1 MTTLNKRGIQ
11 TGEHLYM
18 FRGCLKQDISSLAHN
33 GLQYLDF
40 LRIMSDNLR
49 PESYFE
55 IGTSRGDS
63 TAAFPCDV
71 LCVDPQFII
80 ETSPLG
86 KRKRSYFI
94 QMPSDEFF
102 RLHKVRD
109 FFPSGPDICFLDGLH
124 RFEFLLRD
132 FINTE
137 AVCRPNSVILIHD
150 CLPTNERMAERIMR
164 VDEAEGQSTRT
175 FWTGDVWRILPTLK
189 KYRPD
194 LRIMQ
199 LDCDPTGLVACT
211 NLDPDSRLLSQNYNK
226 IVDEMMNLPL
236 HSLGLEPLW
245 SLFPMIDSKY
255 LASHPEDFTA
265 VFNIL

>member
-1 MTTLNKRGIQ
+1 
-11 TGEHLYM
+11 M
-18 FRGCLKQDISSLAHN
+18 FGGCLKQDTSTLAHT
-33 GLQYLDF
+33 GLQYVDF
-40 LRIMSDNLR
+40 LKVLSKHLA

-71 LCVDPQFII
+71 LCVDPNFI
-80 ETSPLG
+80 TQVSPLG
-86 KRKRSYFI
+86 ARKRSFFM

-102 RLHKVRD
+102 RLHKIRQ

-124 RFEFLLRD
+124 RFEYLLRD
-132 FINTE
+132 LINTE
-137 AVCRPNSVILIHD
+137 AECRPNSIILIHD
-150 CLPTNERMAERIMR
+150 CLPLNERMAERTMR
-164 VDEAEGQSTRT
+164 VEETESPSTQT
-175 FWTGDVWRILPTLK
+175 FWTGDVWRLLPTLK

-211 NLDPDSRLLSQNYNK
+211 NLDPASRVLSLNYNK
-226 IVDEMMNLPL
+226 IVDEMMNLAL
-236 HSLGLEPLW
+236 RDLGLDKLW
-245 SLFPMIDSKY
+245 HLFPTIDSKY
-255 LASHPEDFTA
+255 LAAHPEDLTA

>member
-1 MTTLNKRGIQ
+1 MLQQGKCF
-11 TGEHLYM
+11 HM
-18 FRGCLKQDISSLAHN
+18 FHACLRQNSSYLGHT

-40 LRIMSDNLR
+40 MKILAENLAPR
-49 PESYFE
+49 SYFE

-63 TAAFPCDV
+63 TSAFPCDV
-71 LCVDPQFII
+71 LCVDPNFII

-86 KRKRSYFI
+86 RRRRSFFI

-102 RLHKVRD
+102 RTHKIRD
-109 FFPSGPDICFLDGLH
+109 FFPDGPDICFLDGLH

-132 FINTE
+132 LINTE
-137 AVCRPNSVILIHD
+137 AACRPNSVILIHD
-150 CLPTNERMAERIMR
+150 CLPTNERMAERTMR
-164 VDEAEGQSTRT
+164 TDEAESESTRT

-194 LRIMQ
+194 LRVLQ
-199 LDCDPTGLVACT
+199 LDCDPTGLVVCT
-211 NLDPDSRLLSQNYNK
+211 NLDPDSRTLAQNYNQ
-226 IVDEMMNLPL
+226 IVDEMMDLQL
-236 HSLGLEPLW
+236 QCLGLEQLW
-245 SLFPMIDSKY
+245 NLFPMVDSKY